1 MSTDNRSSL
10 VRQPGRSPARSRDAG
25 TVYEEVTELIRH
37 AGWARGVARDKRG
50 RYSLREAVEAV
61 IASTAFVTGDRIG
74 RSARCCNH
82 LRELAGTTNIDAWN
96 DAPDR
101 RRAEVFELLL
111 HASRLHPMD

>member
-10 VRQPGRSPARSRDAG
+10 VRQPKRSPSRSSGTG

-37 AGWARGVARDKRG
+37 AGWARGVGRDKRG

-61 IASTAFVTGDRIG
+61 VESTAFVTGDRVS

-82 LRELAGTTNIDAWN
+82 LRELAQTTNIDAWN

-101 RRAEVFELLL
+101 RPTEVFDLLL
-111 HASRLHPMD
+111 AASRLHPMD

>member
-10 VRQPGRSPARSRDAG
+10 VRQPGRPPARSRDAA
-25 TVYEEVTELIRH
+25 TVYEEVTELIRTP
-37 AGWARGVARDKRG
+37 GWARGVARDKRG

-61 IASTAFVTGDRIG
+61 IASTAFDTGDRVS

-96 DAPDR
+96 DAPHR
-101 RRAEVFELLL
+101 RQDEVFELLIA
-111 HASRLHPMD
+111 ASRLHPTD